1 MNTWSTRRSAAAAP
15 TSCATTWAPRTRSK
29 SALRSEA
36 PHPPPELGEVSGG
49 GKPGRETCRAFFL
62 SFPQPSETVAEA
74 GFGGSPCPVGRE
86 PLFPRQDIHVLT
98 RARAIHGALVAAPA
112 RPDTAH
118 LSPGIR
124 AVTQK
129 PETRG

>member
-1 MNTWSTRRSAAAAP
+1 MVCSLFFFVKHKTAYNMRISDWSSDVCSSDRRNTGSTRRSAAAAP

-74 GFGGSPCPVGRE
+74 GFRSEERRVGKEWGSKCSSRW
-86 PLFPRQDIHVLT
+86 
-98 RARAIHGALVAAPA
+98 AP
-112 RPDTAH
+112 DNT
-118 LSPGIR
+118 
-124 AVTQK
+124 K
-129 PETRG
+129 